1 MTEAYMT
8 MRDNYIELVKKLILS
23 NGSLNPHIT
32 VLGKHKEDS
41 AEAVVY
47 VEIPAKYMNTEAGK
61 ELFIEKM
68 IPDIAKDVKAK
79 FDIGAVAW
87 ASEAWLR
94 VADANNPD
102 AIKDWKALPVQK
114 EVLIMTLESADENT
128 TTVFEI
134 KRKGKQV
141 NEDGNLVDHIELVEL
156 PEFKEGKTA
165 EGRFTGLYKKFINNP

>member
-1 MTEAYMT
+1 

-79 FDIGAVAW
+79 FDIELKP
-87 ASEAWLR
+87 EA
-94 VADANNPD
+94 
-102 AIKDWKALPVQK
+102 
-114 EVLIMTLESADENT
+114 T
-128 TTVFEI
+128 
-134 KRKGKQV
+134 
-141 NEDGNLVDHIELVEL
+141 
-156 PEFKEGKTA
+156 
-165 EGRFTGLYKKFINNP
+165 FIN